1 VLVLDSAQ
9 EEVEGGASEDV
20 GQLVLAL
27 GGATAALGEGERPV
41 RRSRGDSGT
50 AGMKRG
56 VLVVF
61 LFHRVPPTEETQAR
75 GARWDRDSRGGI
87 DIIRATL

>member
-1 VLVLDSAQ
+1 MAPFRPGATVVFLEPAQ
-9 EEVEGGASEDV
+9 EEVEDGASEDV
-20 GQLVLAL
+20 GELVLAL
-27 GGATAALGEGERPV
+27 GGKTAAFGEGERLV

-75 GARWDRDSRGGI
+75 
-87 DIIRATL
+87 